1 LRNGSP
7 SRSIGT
13 EKAMGGSTAKDSSN
27 YALKRIRELVE
38 PAALG
43 PNRKLP
49 TERALCEMLEISR
62 RSVRRAL
69 EVLEAEGRIWR
80 RQGSGTFVG
89 RAPLPILSSIEE
101 VAKKSNYVEVMQVRL
116 QLEPGFAALAALRA
130 APADVEKLRN
140 LVERIDHSRDA
151 DERELW
157 DSSLHRTVAEIAG
170 NHLYLAIFDLVDRV
184 RQEAAWVE
192 LRERARSSR
201 TQRLYHAQH
210 SAIVDAIATGD
221 AVAANAAMRAHLL
234 VLQENLERLTL
245 PEATDAS

>member
-1 LRNGSP
+1 M
-7 SRSIGT
+7 
-13 EKAMGGSTAKDSSN
+13 AGSTAKDSSN
-27 YALKRIRELVE
+27 YALKCIRELLE

-43 PNRKLP
+43 PDRKLP

-89 RAPLPILSSIEE
+89 PAPLPILSSIEE

-116 QLEPGFAALAALRA
+116 QLEPSFAALAALRA

-140 LVERIDHSRDA
+140 LVEHIDHSRDA

-192 LRERARSSR
+192 LRERARSS

-210 SAIVDAIATGD
+210 NAIVEAIATGD
-221 AVAANAAMRAHLL
+221 AAAANAAMRAHLL